1 MFRNESD
8 LLSSLVKA
16 VKSMKMTQN
25 NDYFND
31 INKYRDTNGMINL
44 TNVKDMNE
52 INRIIDLVDK
62 KNFIEELE
70 NSTNLQEKAE
80 GLASVLKDV
89 FDVDK
94 VKVSISTP
102 DGESFAKI
110 GFEPDEWIRE
120 EKEDNTFEKKPLVDE
135 CSSVKCETNEDE
147 KVNNDVKNETNVL
160 EDDFVDETDGRVVV
174 LHSVGGDVFNAP
186 FYNAVLHICENEHFP
201 ECGVYDEDDLCP
213 EDVDIHLLLPNIWG
227 KMLVGAVEY
236 FIERMNN
243 GEKVYVV
250 DPEFFDLEEI
260 TNPNMLWDFV
270 MTKTQENLI

>member
-25 NDYFND
+25 KDCFNE

-70 NSTNLQEKAE
+70 NNTNLQEKAE
-80 GLASVLKDV
+80 ELANSLKDM
-89 FDVDK
+89 FNIDS

-102 DGESFAKI
+102 EGESFAKI
-110 GFEPDEWIRE
+110 GFEPDGFACE
-120 EKEDNTFEKKPLVDE
+120 EKETNTIEKKPLVDE
-135 CSSVKCETNEDE
+135 CSSVKCKTTEGE

-160 EDDFVDETDGRVVV
+160 EDDFVDGIDGRVVV
-174 LHSVGGDVFNAP
+174 LHSVGGEAFNAP

-201 ECGVYDEDDLCP
+201 ECGVYDEDDLYP
-213 EDVDIHLLLPNIWG
+213 EHVDIHLLLPNMWG
-227 KMLVGAVEY
+227 KMLEGAVEY
-236 FIERMNN
+236 FIECMYN

-260 TNPNMLWDFV
+260 TEPNMLWDFV
-270 MTKTQENLI
+270 MTKIQENLI